1 MYYIYI
7 YIYILIFKDTINN
20 VHGKLYIKSNRYIS

>member
-1 MYYIYI
+1 MICMY